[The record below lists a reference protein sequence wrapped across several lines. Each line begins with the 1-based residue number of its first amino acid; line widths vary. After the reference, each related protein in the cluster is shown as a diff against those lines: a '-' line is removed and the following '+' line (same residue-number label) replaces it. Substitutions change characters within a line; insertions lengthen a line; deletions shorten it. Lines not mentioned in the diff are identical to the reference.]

1 MHTEEGRHRRRIV
14 NNGKKVKEEV
24 KEFVLDKTS
33 RAIVIFNYFY
43 LLMTITD
50 FFAFLTTFSDTEPS
64 SISVILLLP

>member
-24 KEFVLDKTS
+24 KEFVLDETS

>member
-14 NNGKKVKEEV
+14 HNGKKVKEEV

-50 FFAFLTTFSDTEPS
+50 FFAFLATFSDTEPS